1 MSDENENVPGTT
13 GEPAPEEIQSTT
25 SPADD
30 GAVTEETYE
39 IPETMADVATSE
51 PVLEDLPESTE
62 ETVSLTVQETIEL
75 VGSDIC
81 HVNLFGSFL
90 ICGTLIG
97 LALLRKVYGT

>member
-13 GEPAPEEIQSTT
+13 GEPSPQESQGATA
-25 SPADD
+25 PADD

-39 IPETMADVATSE
+39 IPETMADVATEE
-51 PVLEDLPESTE
+51 PVLEDSTESTE

-81 HVNLFGSFL
+81 HVSLFGSFL

-97 LALLRKVYGT
+97 LAPLRKVYGT

>member
-13 GEPAPEEIQSTT
+13 GEPAPQESES
-25 SPADD
+25 SPAETGDRT
-30 GAVTEETYE
+30 VTEETYE
-39 IPETMADVATSE
+39 IPETMADVATEE

-62 ETVSLTVQETIEL
+62 ETISLTVQETIEL